1 MNSFFL
7 SFLLFSLSIFAC
19 QSNAKWHCLFLPT
32 CLKHRAQID
41 SCRGRISSWNAS
53 CSNGVSSRFLFF
65 VHLPS
70 SSPSF
75 HRISCC
81 AFHCA
86 RRVAGSYSQ
95 WQTAGGF
102 FSTFFSR
109 PVSSILMATAD
120 GEEKIK
126 IKNPF
131 HLFSFSS
138 LLFSSFVVVLLLL
151 CCVACF
157 LHAVYIS
164 RRLFTSNNAD
174 LGK

>member
-7 SFLLFSLSIFAC
+7 SSFFHFPFLLVKATKNSAAS
-19 QSNAKWHCLFLPT
+19 LPT

-65 VHLPS
+65 LYICLLLLPL
-70 SSPSF
+70 F
-75 HRISCC
+75 IV
-81 AFHCA
+81 F
-86 RRVAGSYSQ
+86 RVAHSIAQGGWWEATHS
-95 WQTAGGF
+95 GKLLGF

-109 PVSSILMATAD
+109 LVASILMATAD
-120 GEEKIK
+120 GKEKIK

-164 RRLFTSNNAD
+164 RRLFTSYNAD